1 VRIKNEPDFLE
12 IIVLGRSNPKSEDYW
27 DANWLD
33 IEIKLQ
39 VSSFNCKYHT
49 NLRVDEL
56 LKFYEDLL
64 ALKNHQ
70 NKDAVLNTM
79 EEGIYL
85 HLESDVNGK
94 INLQGKAK
102 DQARNILDF
111 KFQTVMISFGD
122 FIVECEKV
130 IAMYPLIGNVKQ

>member
-1 VRIKNEPDFLE
+1 MRIKNEPDFLE

-64 ALKNHQ
+64 ALKNRQ

-111 KFQTVMISFGD
+111 KFQTVMISFDD